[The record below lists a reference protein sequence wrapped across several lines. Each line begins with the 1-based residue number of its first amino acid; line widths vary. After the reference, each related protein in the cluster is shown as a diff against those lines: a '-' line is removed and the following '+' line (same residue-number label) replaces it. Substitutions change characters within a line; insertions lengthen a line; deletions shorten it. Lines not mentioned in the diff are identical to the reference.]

1 MRCTGN
7 SVLLLA
13 EPFRNRT
20 RSTPAA
26 STYFTLIE
34 LLVVIAIIAILAAML
49 LPTLNQSRERAR
61 TLSCTSNIKQLTF
74 GMLMYADQSSGIVPI
89 NDWNKNVG
97 FRQLVGAPDDSA
109 SVSDGLF
116 QYGILCPKS
125 SARSSAGVDRFKMS
139 RSYGINAWGHLPALG
154 SGGPYDL
161 DNAKLTG
168 SNNYYSMSRVKSASQ
183 KFMLM
188 DAVNWWVSGYGSSP
202 AHYRTNGE
210 TGTNSMIL
218 AYRHGGESANFGF
231 FDGHAANLRNQQANY
246 NLSDNRFHWAA
257 YVQ

>member
-1 MRCTGN
+1 M
-7 SVLLLA
+7 
-13 EPFRNRT
+13 
-20 RSTPAA
+20 
-26 STYFTLIE
+26 
-34 LLVVIAIIAILAAML
+34 
-49 LPTLNQSRERAR
+49 
-61 TLSCTSNIKQLTF
+61 
-74 GMLMYADQSSGIVPI
+74 
-89 NDWNKNVG
+89 
-97 FRQLVGAPDDSA
+97 
-109 SVSDGLF
+109 
-116 QYGILCPKS
+116 
-125 SARSSAGVDRFKMS
+125 
-139 RSYGINAWGHLPALG
+139 G

-161 DNAKLTG
+161 DNAKLAG